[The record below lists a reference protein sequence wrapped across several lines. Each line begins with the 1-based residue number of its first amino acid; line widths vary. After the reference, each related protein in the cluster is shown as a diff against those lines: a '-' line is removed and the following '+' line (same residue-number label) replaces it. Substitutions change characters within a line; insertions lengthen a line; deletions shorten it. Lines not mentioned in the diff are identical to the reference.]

1 MLRKINRQASTHKLM
16 IRIGQA
22 KWDASLT
29 ERPFSPKG
37 TRPYELVEDRM
48 EEGWKDDQKEKEW
61 ACRRLQQ
68 VEQATADRGA
78 GWVKKSG
85 TAVCGYKK

>member
-1 MLRKINRQASTHKLM
+1 M

-22 KWDASLT
+22 KGDASLT
-29 ERPFSPKG
+29 ERPFSPG
-37 TRPYELVEDRM
+37 TRPYELVEDSM

-68 VEQATADRGA
+68 VEQATADRDA
-78 GWVKKSG
+78 GRVKKSVI
-85 TAVCGYKK
+85 AVYDYKK